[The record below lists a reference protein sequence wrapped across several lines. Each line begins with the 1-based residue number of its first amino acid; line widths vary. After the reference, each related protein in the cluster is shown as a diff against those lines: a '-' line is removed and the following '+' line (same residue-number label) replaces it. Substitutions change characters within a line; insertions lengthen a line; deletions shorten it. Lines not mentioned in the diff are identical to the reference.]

1 MAGSPKKR
9 ARREAE
15 EREKNLAAGKAQ
27 VAAEQQQ
34 HDGTASKELGDSESG
49 HPAGGSENLTAV
61 AASQVPAVTP
71 IQGEVL
77 PPEGAQ
83 EPTRT
88 ALKRAMRARAQEHAE
103 AAIAVLVASLQS
115 PDLKERRA
123 AANDL
128 LAWGFGKPAQEIE
141 AGEGTAMV
149 IVKKFFGDDNG

>member
-9 ARREAE
+9 ARREAA
-15 EREKNLAAGKAQ
+15 EREKNLAAGRAQ

-34 HDGTASKELGDSESG
+34 HETDKATKSTASGVGEIEAGST
-49 HPAGGSENLTAV
+49 PAPV
-61 AASQVPAVTP
+61 ASQVPAVTP
-71 IQGEVL
+71 IQGDVL

-103 AAIAVLVASLQS
+103 AAIAVLVASLES

-141 AGEGTAMV
+141 AGEGAAMI
-149 IVKKFFGDDNG
+149 IVKKFFGENDG

>member
-9 ARREAE
+9 EKREAA

-27 VAAEQQQ
+27 VAAEQQTGAITGDEQ
-34 HDGTASKELGDSESG
+34 GDSESG
-49 HPAGGSENLTAV
+49 LSAESSPHTAP
-61 AASQVPAVTP
+61 AASSLPAVTP

-103 AAIAVLVASLQS
+103 AAIAVLVACLTST
-115 PDLKERRA
+115 DLKERRA

-128 LAWGFGKPAQEIE
+128 LAWGFGKPATEIE
-141 AGEGTAMV
+141 AGEGAAMI
-149 IVKKFFGDDNG
+149 IVKKFFGDNDV